1 MILIR
6 YMILIKEDKS
16 IIKLSIIIPTLNES
30 KRLPLLLSDLSEIN
44 NKSEILIIDSTSKDK
59 TREIAFINGTRF
71 YKVNKKNRGLQ
82 LNYGAQKAQGEW
94 LLFIHADSR
103 LKLNWSR
110 KIEDILK
117 RDSNFIYYFN
127 FKVNNKSFTY
137 RFLEFFVNLR
147 CFLFKTPY
155 GDQGLLISK
164 KNFKTYG
171 GFKTIPLMEDFDFIS
186 RINKKNLR
194 SLKTP
199 IFTSSRKW
207 DEINFVWQSLKNWH
221 LRRLMLKGVS
231 INRIYKNYYKIQK

>member
-1 MILIR
+1 
-6 YMILIKEDKS
+6 MILIKEDKS

-59 TREIAFINGTRF
+59 TRDIAFINGTRF

-171 GFKTIPLMEDFDFIS
+171 GFKKIPLMEDFDFIS

>member
-1 MILIR
+1 
-6 YMILIKEDKS
+6 MILIKEDKL
-16 IIKLSIIIPTLNES
+16 ITRISIIIPTLNES
-30 KRLPLLLSDLSEIN
+30 NNLPLLLSDLSEIN
-44 NKSEILIIDSTSKDK
+44 NISEILIIDSTSTDK
-59 TREIAFINGTRF
+59 TKDIALINGTRF
-71 YKVNKKNRGLQ
+71 YKINKNNRGLQ
-82 LNYGAQKAQGEW
+82 LNYGAEKAKGEW

-103 LKLNWSR
+103 LKFNWSR
-110 KIEDILK
+110 KVMDISK
-117 RDSNFIYYFN
+117 TDSNFIYYFN

-231 INRIYKNYYKIQK
+231 INRIYKNYYKNQK